1 MPHVLSIIQYILFL
15 LSSIGSAQSTTLN
28 TDPSTWEGWLNSY
41 LVWASTEPWTFL
53 TYVMMLLSPCF
64 CISAVLS
71 WRLGKQIEN
80 QQKKQRRKAGKDE

>member
-53 TYVMMLLSPCF
+53 TYVMILLSPCF